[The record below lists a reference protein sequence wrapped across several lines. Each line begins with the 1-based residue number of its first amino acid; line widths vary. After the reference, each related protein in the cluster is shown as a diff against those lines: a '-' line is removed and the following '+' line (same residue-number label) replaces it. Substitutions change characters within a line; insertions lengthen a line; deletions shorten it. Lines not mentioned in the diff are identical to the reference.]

1 MADSLFDNRYRYD
14 YIFPRGRSGETL
26 RAVDT
31 QAADRPVVV
40 KRPAPQDAPPIR
52 AGQEVSILNERK
64 ALTRLNGHAVATALL
79 GGGQF
84 VVGGVTHQYIVIE
97 RALGLIIAD
106 HVLELAARGERM
118 AELEMLV
125 IADALLDLLAA
136 AHAGEIVYNDVDA
149 KHLFWNRDTYS
160 LKVIDWGNAVFLEG
174 DEVTPQG
181 VSRQTDVYQVGELLY
196 FIVTGGGRADVSRVV
211 ASAAGED
218 FRVEF
223 GEDAERLHP
232 RLQAI
237 ISRALHPNS
246 RYRTRSVEALR
257 KDLADFRAPLER
269 ERNAV
274 LARVTERLR
283 KDLSRDELNALL
295 RTLEPVL
302 AADPGFPT
310 ARQSEDEVNA
320 RLSDLQVAADLDA
333 VRIYLDSANWAR
345 AIAVLDELRPRS
357 RGDTAVLIGL
367 LHDWSALLLDN
378 DVRATGPLAVTPA
391 MQQSFGLA
399 FTGQMAEAAR
409 VLLTII
415 PEPERARAV
424 QVLMAERITAHVS
437 DVLLLRPSL
446 YRLEVALAALA
457 AQDYAVAE
465 PRAFLAEINR
475 ALNALAD
482 PADVSLITLRDG
494 YRAVVDRLTALGS
507 LLESLQGQHQFTS
520 RDLPLNA
527 LVRGTNAAMALADN
541 MHVIGKQATGS
552 PRAAL
557 EALDS
562 SRLIAPGLPA
572 WDQTEALLNSLYE
585 RLEAFHNY
593 IPAADGSDVA
603 DWLDTARSELQ
614 PYAARLFDENLDT
627 MIGGL
632 NVAINA
638 WEVYA
643 EAVVAGGRAEA
654 VGALISATDGVSM
667 VSPSFS
673 NWLNQLRNVV
683 SDARYVERHA
693 LFGALG
699 RALAD
704 GWEHFDH
711 GRMSEAE
718 RLGAQAMESSR
729 NEGQRFASR
738 RLRELAQISREW
750 LERGGAND
758 PKRTEVV
765 LTAVEL
771 LYTADEIGV
780 RDHFNAQMPS
790 KDTYLRAMSKGLV
803 EMLGRDS
810 SAGSRILFVN
820 QVLLGVLDAHEDSLE
835 DALFWRDAASRV
847 HPESGPQHPLV
858 HALADLIARRRDLI
872 AATSLLNQVAGPAA
886 LPALEATRKAIEENG
901 QHRVLQTA
909 IYSLRELE
917 AALRDWS
924 DGEFRAAGIKLENAV
939 RAVDDTEKTAQITLT
954 HYRAFLMDLLRGSAD
969 LHANARRMAQWIESR
984 PEPPPEQLRI
994 GHALQA
1000 DLTARMLGD
1009 GYAGTLRQWRDTY
1022 EAFSSTYTD
1031 KVLRRSGKLAR
1042 LNELFNAM
1050 FIDRHPAYG
1059 LYRHWYSQIEQAP
1072 EFPAPPTDEPLPRL
1086 DESAS
1091 TEAAEVLPPLTRH
1104 EAARSGR
1111 SGRRSRPLLI
1121 GALLLGGLM
1130 VAAGV
1135 LALSRQGGT
1144 AAEATA
1150 TDVNV
1155 ADAAGTLGITISP
1168 SSPTPGSAG
1177 AVTSQASAAPS
1188 HSPAGTAGRTP
1199 TLPPTLAAGATE
1211 VVVAATLSLRASATP
1226 TAAESATP
1234 TASPTRERTPSPT
1247 ASPSSTPTASLTPR
1261 PTLPPQGLQGEQPLL
1276 RGEPGEVSAFLGS
1289 PAHFIPALDP
1299 EQWRLGEGGAG
1310 SGGELLT
1317 VAPTAAGL
1325 GERYGADA
1333 AARLV
1338 RTQANLELITYNP
1351 PLIVDQDVYFGLLL
1365 MSADN
1370 PALTAG
1376 LQINLVSPDIIQL
1389 SQRQGDRVTPI
1400 SQRTRG
1406 TALAV
1411 RLERDLD
1418 AEVVRVFV
1426 NGQPLGGSIPFVDG
1440 REPVVP
1446 LLYIHDGG
1454 VIAHVEDWSLTLR

>member
-64 ALTRLNGHAVATALL
+64 ALTRLNGHAVATSLL

-84 VVGGVTHQYIVIE
+84 IVGGVTHQYIVVE

-125 IADALLDLLAA
+125 IVDALLDLLAA

-149 KHLFWNRDTYS
+149 KHLFWNRDTYG

-181 VSRQTDVYQVGELLY
+181 ISRQTDIYQVGELLY

-211 ASAAGED
+211 ASAAGDD
-218 FRVEF
+218 FRVDF
-223 GEDAERLHP
+223 GEETERLHP

-237 ISRALHPNS
+237 ISHALHPNPRH
-246 RYRTRSVEALR
+246 RYKSVDALR
-257 KDLADFRAPLER
+257 KDLEDFRAPLER

-283 KDLSRDELNALL
+283 KDLSRDELHALL

-302 AADPGFPT
+302 SADPGFPA
-310 ARQSEDEVNA
+310 ARQSQTEVNA

-357 RGDTAVLIGL
+357 RGETAVLIGL

-378 DVRATGPLAVTPA
+378 DVRASGPLAVTPA

-457 AQDYAVAE
+457 AQDFAVAE

-603 DWLDTARSELQ
+603 DWLDTARSELE
-614 PYAARLFDENLDT
+614 PYAARLFDESLDT

-643 EAVVAGGRAEA
+643 EAVIAGGRAEA

-683 SDARYVERHA
+683 SDASYVERHA

-758 PKRTEVV
+758 PKRTETV

-771 LYTADEIGV
+771 LYTPNEIGV

-847 HPESGPQHPLV
+847 HPETGPQHPLV
-858 HALADLIARRRDLI
+858 HTLADLIARRRDLI
-872 AATSLLNQVAGPAA
+872 TATTLLNQVSSAAA
-886 LPALEATRKAIEENG
+886 LPGLESARKAIEENG
-901 QHRVLQTA
+901 QHRVLQSA

-939 RAVDDTEKTAQITLT
+939 RAVDDTEKAAQITLT

-969 LHANARRMAQWIESR
+969 LHANARRMAQLIDAR
-984 PEPPPEQLRI
+984 PDLPPEQLRI

-1000 DLTARMLGD
+1000 DLTARMVGE

-1022 EAFSSTYTD
+1022 EAFSSSYSD
-1031 KVLRRSGKLAR
+1031 KALRRSARLAR

-1050 FIDRHPAYG
+1050 FIDRHPAYS
-1059 LYRHWYSQIEQAP
+1059 LYRHWYSQIEQSP

-1086 DESAS
+1086 DESAVI
-1091 TEAAEVLPPLTRH
+1091 EAADALPPLTRH
-1104 EAARSGR
+1104 EAASSSR
-1111 SGRRSRPLLI
+1111 GRRSRPLLF
-1121 GALLLGGLM
+1121 GALLLGGLVV
-1130 VAAGV
+1130 VAAV
-1135 LALSRQGGT
+1135 FALSRMGGP
-1144 AAEATA
+1144 AAEAAA
-1150 TDVNV
+1150 TDINV
-1155 ADAAGTLGITISP
+1155 VDAAGTLGITVSP
-1168 SSPTPGSAG
+1168 SSPTPASA
-1177 AVTSQASAAPS
+1177 AAATNAASAAPTNR
-1188 HSPAGTAGRTP
+1188 PAGTSARTATLRP
-1199 TLPPTLAAGATE
+1199 TLPAGATE
-1211 VVVAATLSLRASATP
+1211 VAVAATLPPRASATSS
-1226 TAAESATP
+1226 AARSATP
-1234 TASPTRERTPSPT
+1234 NASPTRELTPSPT
-1247 ASPSSTPTASLTPR
+1247 ASPSHTPTASLTPR

-1276 RGEPGEVSAFLGS
+1276 RGEPGEIAAFLGS

-1299 EQWRLGEGGAG
+1299 GQWRLGEGGAG
-1310 SGGELLT
+1310 GGGELLT
-1317 VAPTAAGL
+1317 VAPTAAIL
-1325 GERYGADA
+1325 DQRYGADA
-1333 AARLV
+1333 AARVV

-1365 MSADN
+1365 MSVDN

-1376 LQINLVSPDIIQL
+1376 LQINLVAPDIIQL
-1389 SQRQGDRVTPI
+1389 SQREGDRVTPI